1 MCPVEDVLQQQ
12 LSLWSPGYFPCASA
26 SCWAWHCGSGGGGSV
41 WFQVTRSCVGGLG
54 CRWRWV
60 CLLIG
65 NAPPPPPPFHYPT
78 PSVPIKAANVSS
90 WLIMRYTSRAVCLQ
104 GSETPLCINRAPI
117 HKIGGDVFT
126 NLSTG
131 GGFLTSAAICGW
143 SFLGRGD
150 FWPECIWKDKYHT
163 DISCQL
169 QHRFTLLYA
178 GAARNSQY
186 IDSTIKRKWITTWF
200 DWFQLLSV
208 GICSFSCHLWL
219 KMKSLGCC
227 SCDFRT
233 HWKKMSYSLVK
244 NCLFLL
250 KCLCDQS
257 NISQQK
263 TALKREYCRVCW
275 KHFTVFSLH

>member
-54 CRWRWV
+54 CRWV